1 MIADAIA
8 GLIGSVLDRVWP
20 DPRQKAAAALAI
32 AEMQQAGEFKVI
44 DAQLSIALAQAATNT
59 AEASSG
65 DPFASRW
72 RPFIGWVCGAAFA
85 WNFALLPMA
94 VFFCAVAGSPVE
106 LKPADMGEMMPVLLG
121 MLGLGGLRTAERLKG
136 VAAGQ

>member
-8 GLIGSVLDRVWP
+8 GLLGSIISRVWP
-20 DPRQKAAAALAI
+20 DPAQKAAAALAI
-32 AEMQQAGEFKVI
+32 AQMQQAGEFKAL

-85 WNFALLPMA
+85 WNFALLPAAM
-94 VFFCAVAGSPVE
+94 FFCAVAGVQIE